1 MSKTRICLW
10 SGPRNISTALMYG
23 FAQRSDTQ
31 VFDEPLYAHYL
42 SQSSAKGYHPGATEV
57 LASMENDGEKVVRE
71 VILGVHT
78 APVLFFK
85 LMAHH
90 LLNLENSFLLQ
101 TVNILLTRDPAEML
115 PSYAAVVE
123 NPSLDDVGYAKHLEI
138 FNFLKSQGEMPIVLD
153 AKQVLLNPEKVLRK
167 LCERIN
173 IVFDQNMLSWRPG
186 ARTED
191 GVWAKYWYHNVHR
204 SAGFSPYTKK
214 TAPFPAHLK
223 PLLAQCQP
231 YYEQL
236 QAMAVQA

>member
-42 SQSSAKGYHPGATEV
+42 SQSSAKGYHPGAAEV

-85 LMAHH
+85 LMTHH

-123 NPSLDDVGYAKHLEI
+123 HPSLDDVGYAKHLEI

-173 IVFDQNMLSWRPG
+173 IVFDQSMLSWQPG

>member
-42 SQSSAKGYHPGATEV
+42 SQSSAKGYHPGAAEV
-57 LASMENDGEKVVRE
+57 LASMENNGEKVVRE

-85 LMAHH
+85 LMTHH

-101 TVNILLTRDPAEML
+101 TVNILLTRDPFEML

-138 FNFLKSQGEMPIVLD
+138 FNFLKSQGEEPIVLD

-173 IVFDQNMLSWRPG
+173 IVFDQNMLSWQPG

-204 SAGFSPYTKK
+204 SAGFSPYAKK

-236 QAMAVQA
+236 QAMAVH